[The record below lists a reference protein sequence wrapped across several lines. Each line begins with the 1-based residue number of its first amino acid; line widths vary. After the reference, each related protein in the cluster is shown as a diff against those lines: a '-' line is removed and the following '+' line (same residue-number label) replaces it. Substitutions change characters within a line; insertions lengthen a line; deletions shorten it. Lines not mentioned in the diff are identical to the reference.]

1 MTPQRRVIDTLD
13 RQRVNRMAT
22 AEQGTRVWV
31 VSRSQDLLWFQGS
44 AIAGILLL
52 VAFLALPKLDQHN
65 YSVLH
70 PAVWLLLFWG
80 VIFDGSHVMA
90 TYARTYFAAD
100 APSKAAL
107 PGSASFAWLL
117 LGPAVAV
124 LDYYFCTPYPSVV
137 GYSGWLFG
145 GFLAL
150 AYVWA
155 YYHLIRQHY
164 GFLSLYRRKEGNVP
178 SLTSP
183 DALFLWIGSAYP
195 FLRFN
200 LTDAYKTSGLPVLV
214 PDPWLAPLRL
224 SLDVAAV
231 LALIVVLSWWF
242 HRARLEN
249 ERLGP
254 KHLFLAIVVAFS
266 NLTFAL
272 LGNLLVITAVLTIFH
287 NLQYHRIVWQ
297 YERGHQR
304 VPMGSIALY
313 AAAGIA
319 FGLAW
324 YAPRVMGVALVEGDL
339 WRNVLIGLGWG
350 VAFHH
355 YYIDARIW
363 RMRRQP
369 VVGAALDRGAA

>member
-1 MTPQRRVIDTLD
+1 
-13 RQRVNRMAT
+13 MAL
-22 AEQGTRVWV
+22 AEKSTGAWV
-31 VSRSQDLLWFQGS
+31 VSRAQDLLWLQGS
-44 AIAGILLL
+44 VIAGVLLL
-52 VAFLALPKLDQHN
+52 AAFLALPRLDQHTYN
-65 YSVLH
+65 VLH

-80 VIFDGSHVMA
+80 VFFDGSHVMA

-100 APSKAAL
+100 AASKAAL
-107 PGSASFAWLL
+107 PGNASFAWLL

-124 LDYYFCTPYPSVV
+124 LDYSFCKPYPSVV
-137 GYSGWLFG
+137 GYSGWMFG
-145 GFLAL
+145 SFLAI

-155 YYHLIRQHY
+155 YYHLVRQHY
-164 GFLSLYRRKEGNVP
+164 GFLSLYRRKDGSVP
-178 SLTSP
+178 SITSP
-183 DALFLWIGSAYP
+183 DALFLWIGTAYP

-200 LTDAYKTSGLPVLV
+200 LTDAYQTSGLPVLI

-224 SLDVAAV
+224 LLDVAAL
-231 LALIVVLSWWF
+231 LALIVVVGWWM
-242 HRARLEN
+242 HRARLQH

-272 LGNLLVITAVLTIFH
+272 LDNLLVITAVLTIFH

-304 VPMGSIALY
+304 VPMGSVTLY
-313 AAAGIA
+313 AAACIG
-319 FGLAW
+319 FGLVW
-324 YAPRVMGVALVEGDL
+324 YAPRVLGVALAEGDL

-369 VVGAALDRGAA
+369 IIGAALDRGAA